1 MDKLNDITQLYN
13 NPPKDVKHNIVNHYF
28 TDMMLQTK
36 TVATEALDKLAYLAG
51 IKNAPADDK
60 YLKLNTTSLDALL
73 KSAKSLGYDI
83 EVVGL

>member
-13 NPPKDVKHNIVNHYF
+13 NPLKDVKHNIVNHRF

-83 EVVGL
+83 EVVSL

>member
-13 NPPKDVKHNIVNHYF
+13 NPSKDVKHNIVNHRF

-83 EVVGL
+83 EVVSL

>member
-13 NPPKDVKHNIVNHYF
+13 NPPKDVKHNRVNHFF

>member
-13 NPPKDVKHNIVNHYF
+13 NPPKDVKHNIVNRRF

-83 EVVGL
+83 EVVSL

>member
-13 NPPKDVKHNIVNHYF
+13 NPPKDVKHNIANHRF

-73 KSAKSLGYDI
+73 KNAKSLGYDI
-83 EVVGL
+83 EVVSL